1 MSVADDWRKRFA
13 VVLIGAVCI
22 GVVAGLLGPWIPQL
36 ATLSVGFGVLMAVL
50 SWFDGYRPAA
60 IAALGMITAV
70 TLAAGFAATQ
80 TVMDTVA

>member
-1 MSVADDWRKRFA
+1 
-13 VVLIGAVCI
+13 
-22 GVVAGLLGPWIPQL
+22 
-36 ATLSVGFGVLMAVL
+36 MAVL

-70 TLAAGFAATQ
+70 TFAAGFAATQ